1 MQVVTDILNIII
13 FPFRDVDIFNIILG
27 AFISA
32 FCVGLCFKIGGI
44 R

>member
-13 FPFRDVDIFNIILG
+13 YPFCGVDIFNIIVG

-32 FCVGLCFKIGGI
+32 CCVGLCFKIGGI